1 MNYIQGNSNVS
12 HTYHI
17 YLDSDS
23 ARSTVRASRIMRS
36 ITAVVGCALPNTRR
50 AVGAVSSSVDT
61 ASRRSSSVAPG
72 AAKRVFA

>member
-23 ARSTVRASRIMRS
+23 ATKTGNIYQFDISPTVEVQFPERGEMYLKEFSGINNLYNINQS
-36 ITAVVGCALPNTRR
+36 NNNHIKP
-50 AVGAVSSSVDT
+50 
-61 ASRRSSSVAPG
+61 
-72 AAKRVFA
+72 